1 MIPRQFLIATA
12 VLVLVATGMSLY
24 LWRLRTREVQS
35 PQVSVVPQHVA
46 PPSAGPVEQVTV
58 WVAYDISGTLRAQS
72 ISIPVSSGRQR
83 RAGELLR
90 GLAEIY
96 TAKNSPHPLQ
106 AGAEVHD
113 VFLVDPGL
121 AVIDVNSAFVDG
133 QISGVLAEELT
144 IASLI
149 QSLATNISGLTR
161 VKILVDG
168 KERETLA
175 GHADLSGFYDVAQAT
190 ELAKQLSSQ

>member
-1 MIPRQFLIATA
+1 
-12 VLVLVATGMSLY
+12 MSLY

-35 PQVSVVPQHVA
+35 PQVSVAPQHVA
-46 PPSAGPVEQVTV
+46 PPPAGPVEQVTV
-58 WVAYDISGTLRAQS
+58 WVAYDSSGTLRAQS

-83 RAGELLR
+83 RAEELLR
-90 GLAEIY
+90 GLVELY
-96 TAKNSPHPLQ
+96 TAKNSPHLLQ

-144 IASLI
+144 IASMI
-149 QSLATNISGLTR
+149 QSLATNISGLSR

-175 GHADLSGFYDVAQAT
+175 GHADLSGFYDVGQVT